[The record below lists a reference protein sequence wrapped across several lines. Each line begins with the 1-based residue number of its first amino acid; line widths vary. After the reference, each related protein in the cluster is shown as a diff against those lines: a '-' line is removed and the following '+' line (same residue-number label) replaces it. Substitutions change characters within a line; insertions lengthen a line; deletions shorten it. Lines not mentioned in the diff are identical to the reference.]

1 MSDAMKMPDPRMIQ
15 LVMAL
20 RGGGVTDA
28 RVLAAIERTPR
39 DLFVPERFGDQA
51 FDDRALPIDCG
62 QTISQPLIVAL
73 MTQAL
78 KLDDRCKVLEI
89 GTGSGYQAAVLSRLA
104 RRVYSVERYRTLS
117 KEAEAR
123 FAAMRLNNIVTRVGD
138 GTLGWPEQ
146 APFDRIIL
154 TASAPVRPDA
164 ILAQLKDGGI
174 AIAPVD
180 RGTKQVL
187 VRYQREGDELTSS
200 DIMDVRF
207 VPLVKGEAKSL

>member
-1 MSDAMKMPDPRMIQ
+1 MQLPDPRMIQ
-15 LVMAL
+15 LVMSL

-28 RVLAAIERTPR
+28 KVMGALERTPR
-39 DLFVPERFGDQA
+39 HLFVPQRFGDQA
-51 FDDRALPIDCG
+51 YDDRALPIDCG

-89 GTGSGYQAAVLSRLA
+89 GTGSGYQAAVLARLA

-117 KEAEAR
+117 REAEAR
-123 FAAMRLNNIVTRVGD
+123 FEALRLTNIVTKIGD
-138 GTLGWPEQ
+138 GTLGWTEQ

-154 TASAPVRPDA
+154 TASAPERPDL
-164 ILAQLKDGGI
+164 ILEQLKDGGI
-174 AIAPVD
+174 AVAPVD

-187 VRYQREGDELTSS
+187 VRYVRHGDDIEES

-207 VPLVKGEAKSL
+207 VPLVKGEARAL

>member
-1 MSDAMKMPDPRMIQ
+1 MSDAMRMPDPRMIQ

-39 DLFVPERFGDQA
+39 DLFVPERFSDQA

-117 KEAEAR
+117 REAEAH
-123 FAAMRLNNIVTRVGD
+123 FAQMRLNNITTRVGD

-187 VRYQREGDELTSS
+187 VRYQREGDELTTS

>member
-1 MSDAMKMPDPRMIQ
+1 MPLPDPRMIQ
-15 LVMAL
+15 LVMSL

-28 RVLAAIERTPR
+28 KVMGALERTPR
-39 DLFVPERFGDQA
+39 HLFVPQRFGDQA
-51 FDDRALPIDCG
+51 YDDRALPIDCG

-89 GTGSGYQAAVLSRLA
+89 GTGSGYQAAVLARLA

-117 KEAEAR
+117 REAEAR
-123 FAAMRLNNIVTRVGD
+123 FEGLRLTNIVTRIGD

-154 TASAPVRPDA
+154 TASAPTRPDA

-174 AIAPVD
+174 AVAPVD
-180 RGTKQVL
+180 RETRQVL
-187 VRYQREGDELTSS
+187 VRYVREGDTITETDL
-200 DIMDVRF
+200 MDVRF
-207 VPLVKGEAKSL
+207 VPLVKGEARAL